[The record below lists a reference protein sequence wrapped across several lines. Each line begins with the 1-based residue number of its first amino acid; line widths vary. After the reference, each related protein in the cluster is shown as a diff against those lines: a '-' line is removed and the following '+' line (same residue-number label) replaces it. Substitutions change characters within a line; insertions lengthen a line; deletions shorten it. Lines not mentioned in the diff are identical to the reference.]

1 MATYTNQISRRLSFL
16 IEQRN
21 LPITDIAIRL
31 NVTEE
36 YINRLLNGEQT
47 PSLNELFQMADIIG
61 VSPSSLFME
70 NGNILD
76 KLDITIE
83 EFQWCMENNPSMR
96 GVVIG
101 YLAELKLREFFQK
114 DPRVSRLFKYD
125 DHDRRKK
132 SDLVIEYK
140 GREISFESKSL
151 QTNTV
156 RDVDSPSVQK
166 IAKFQCDAS
175 DCRDIT
181 LPDGQIIKTTL
192 LKYGDFDILAV
203 NLFAFHGKWEYA
215 FALNRDLPHS
225 RSRKYTESQQTQLIA
240 SLIPI
245 TYPIQPPFVENPFD
259 LLDKIDKEK

>member
-1 MATYTNQISRRLSFL
+1 MAKYNNQIAHRLSFL

-21 LPITDIAIRL
+21 LQIIDIATQL
-31 NVTEE
+31 NVSEGDVR
-36 YINRLLNGEQT
+36 NLLSGEQI
-47 PSLNELFQMADIIG
+47 PSLEELWQLANIIG

-76 KLDITIE
+76 RLDITIE
-83 EFQWCMENNPSMR
+83 EFQWCMENNPSLR

-101 YLAELKLREFFQK
+101 YLAELKLRELFK
-114 DPRVSRLFKYD
+114 NDPRISRLFKYD

-132 SDLVIEYK
+132 SDLVIEYN

-156 RDVDSPSVQK
+156 RDSNIPNIEK

-175 DCRDIT
+175 DCRDIN
-181 LPDGQIIKTTL
+181 LPDGQTIKTTL

-225 RSRKYTESQQTQLIA
+225 RSRKYTESQQKQLIA

-259 LLDKIDKEK
+259 LLDRIDKEK